1 MVEQLLRMSL
11 TASIVILVVLLIRQL
26 LRRFPKRYLYLMWMV
41 VWFRLLCPV
50 SISSKL
56 SIFNIKR
63 AADKAAEAQIS
74 APAAQTERDV
84 IRRRAVAM
92 AYRRLAARPASESYA
107 PPAAGKIDPHTVMLS
122 IWLIVALLVL
132 GYAILHFVRLKMKLR
147 DAKKVDRQIY
157 ESPLVE
163 SPFVIGL
170 LKPIIY
176 IPTDLGEDE
185 AAYLIEHERAHI
197 RRGDLI
203 FKLFSV
209 LAVAVHWF
217 NPLVWLSFI
226 LFNRDME
233 MGCDE
238 IVLERL
244 GVGIRK
250 DYSHSLVS
258 MAKKNDDHSYVVM
271 PVAFGKSPAGI
282 SEVKMRID
290 NILNFKKSSTL
301 VAAVAGVTV
310 LGVGLTCGL
319 NAYADETDETG
330 ESLAVEETSTV
341 LETET
346 EAPVEETA
354 VSEIAEETS
363 APIEES
369 EAAPVVSGD
378 VATSQG
384 IYMTARPEFMAI
396 DYSVYSY
403 DDYCIED
410 MSVIPDEDT
419 RALAQSYYD
428 QGFFIDNPEI
438 IQAEGS
444 APGDY
449 DLMFTN
455 GFSAHSNAPCD
466 SYVYWDLQV
475 YKMDETLFNYY
486 FIDMNSTDSDIYG
499 GAFDEVTDD
508 GTIIRAV
515 DHHENFDYV
524 AEYDRSTGFATI
536 SDIKVSYSE
545 EDFEVSPG
553 PVTDDLSV
561 ISDDDLRAVAEELA
575 AEGYTI
581 WESDTDYGAWY
592 LEDGTHTEAF
602 SAVWQDGSTCISQE
616 VTLMTEELFDTMFEY
631 DEIYSVSDDGTE
643 AVVTVIGADEDGVE
657 EYYVYNRD
665 TGIMVWYLEFDY

>member
-1 MVEQLLRMSL
+1 MNGLFEQLMKMSL
-11 TASIVILVVLLIRQL
+11 TASIVILVVLIIRQL
-26 LRRFPKRYLYLMWMV
+26 MRRFPRKYIYLLWMV
-41 VWFRLLCPV
+41 VWFRLLCP
-50 SISSKL
+50 ISVGSRF
-56 SIFNIKR
+56 SIFNIKQ
-63 AADKAAEAQIS
+63 AADRASEAQIS
-74 APAAQTERDV
+74 ASPSSRV
-84 IRRRAVAM
+84 IRRRALAM
-92 AYRRLAARPASESYA
+92 AYRRITAGSPAASPTEVHA
-107 PPAAGKIDPHTVMLS
+107 AAGKASAIDPHVLMLS
-122 IWLIVALLVL
+122 IWIAVAVAIL
-132 GYAILHFVRLKMKLR
+132 GYAIFHFVRLKLR
-147 DAKKVDRQIY
+147 LCDAKEVDRRIY

-163 SPFVIGL
+163 SPFVMGIL
-170 LKPIIY
+170 RPAIY

-185 AAYLIEHERAHI
+185 FAYLIEHERAHI

-203 FKLFSV
+203 FKL
-209 LAVAVHWF
+209 LAVISVAIHWF

-226 LFNRDME
+226 LFCRDME

-238 IVLERL
+238 IVLEKL
-244 GVGIRK
+244 GEGIRK
-250 DYSHSLVS
+250 DYSLSLVTL
-258 MAKKNDDHSYVVM
+258 ARRTDDHTYVVM

-290 NILNFKKSSTL
+290 NILHFKKRSALT
-301 VAAVAGVTV
+301 AAVAGVTV
-310 LGVGLTCGL
+310 IGVGLACGL
-319 NAYADETDETG
+319 NAYAEE
-330 ESLAVEETSTV
+330 EEPAVQT
-341 LETET
+341 
-346 EAPVEETA
+346 EETA

-384 IYMTARPEFMAI
+384 IYMTVRPEFMAI

-419 RALAQSYYD
+419 RALARSYYD

-455 GFSAHSNAPCD
+455 GFRAHSNAPCD

-486 FIDMNSTDSDIYG
+486 FIDMNSMDSDIYD
-499 GAFDEVTDD
+499 GAFDEITDD

-545 EDFEVSPG
+545 EDLEVSPG

-616 VTLMTEELFDTMFEY
+616 VTLMTDELFDTMFED